1 MDEVIE
7 LRPCPYCGGKAEIA
21 YSWRDRKFYVQ
32 CRSCGF
38 EAVHEVLSEAFVEW
52 ENDTRWR
59 VIAPKPAPAERRK
72 CRAAHKKSK
81 AEYQREYWRG
91 YYALNRERIAEH
103 HRKYYAANK
112 ERLAEYQRGY
122 YAKKKAAAQ
131 QQEAD

>member
-21 YSWRDRKFYVQ
+21 YSWRDRKFCVQ

-59 VIAPKPAPAERRK
+59 VIAPKPAPAELAAAKRRERLHEWCAK
-72 CRAAHKKSK
+72 HRKQYRDYKD
-81 AEYQREYWRG
+81 YQREYWRE
-91 YYALNRERIAEH
+91 YRAVNRERLKKQ
-103 HRKYYAANK
+103 HR
-112 ERLAEYQRGY
+112 EY

-131 QQEAD
+131 LQETD